1 MLPDDGWRSGRRLGG
16 RGHTPSKPQKS
27 ITWLRLPKPSV
38 FQRNPRR
45 PAWTNCRSEFLP
57 RARSPFARGAPAT
70 PFAPAFSLSGSPLA
84 RSASRPPAARS
95 YQAWR
100 RRLSGDEGDRGDRH
114 GSQWI
119 RGLGAEGSEA
129 GEERERRRQPPATST
144 FHASANAAMSPRA
157 RTNATIGPT
166 TPVRLA
172 TPPAPDETDP
182 RATQGRMGRERGMQ
196 GTQLD
201 GSCGPCRA
209 GWRDSPDGGAV
220 GLGDPSLDRAD
231 GGSQRQSPAG
241 AVRSRANGCLSPD
254 GGARGRRTN
263 RTCAMSPGTG
273 SASAGDSAGA
283 SDGRPLGPGH
293 GRIAGAQRPPRGV
306 RMGGDRARATAWT
319 RGRSFGARRSDGRG
333 NAPEA
338 AGQLK
343 DRRVADRP
351 AAAASARPRV
361 LEREAVAV
369 AVEV

>member
-1 MLPDDGWRSGRRLGG
+1 
-16 RGHTPSKPQKS
+16 
-27 ITWLRLPKPSV
+27 
-38 FQRNPRR
+38 
-45 PAWTNCRSEFLP
+45 
-57 RARSPFARGAPAT
+57 
-70 PFAPAFSLSGSPLA
+70 
-84 RSASRPPAARS
+84 
-95 YQAWR
+95 
-100 RRLSGDEGDRGDRH
+100 
-114 GSQWI
+114 
-119 RGLGAEGSEA
+119 
-129 GEERERRRQPPATST
+129 
-144 FHASANAAMSPRA
+144 
-157 RTNATIGPT
+157 
-166 TPVRLA
+166 
-172 TPPAPDETDP
+172 
-182 RATQGRMGRERGMQ
+182 MQ

-209 GWRDSPDGGAV
+209 GRRDSPDGGAV

-333 NAPEA
+333 NAPAA

-369 AVEV
+369 AVEVELRPKAPERLERIVRAWRRARWVGRVRYYAAAGPTTRGVARAIGRARAEQRVELVALEPWLERVVSSSAPDGGTPR